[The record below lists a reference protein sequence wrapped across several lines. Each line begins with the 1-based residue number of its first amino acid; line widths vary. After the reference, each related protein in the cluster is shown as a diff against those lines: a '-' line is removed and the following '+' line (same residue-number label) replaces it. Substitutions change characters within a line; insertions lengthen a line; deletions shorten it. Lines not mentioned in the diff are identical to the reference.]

1 MYRKKSKRYENRKN
15 DNKTRRSS
23 LQVNLSYTF
32 DLSDS
37 ENTEKSESTSNNK
50 NHNEKSPNKINKS
63 LLSINNDISCVLAN
77 ISDKDEALSKNCT
90 RLRNAILNKT
100 RELFDKQNTFC
111 QMTTKILENSPTTE
125 SNDKHKS
132 NCGSPISQNNR
143 TNNSNVITKLSPRKT
158 RSTTMRERLNS
169 FIAPISQA
177 TNETINNISNIGSPI
192 ICSTFV
198 NHHCDSHESCDV
210 KKINSDEIK
219 SPDNFKNP
227 QGQLKMNIIHEIT
240 TTPKLKGKPSIRN
253 VQSCNLELDK
263 IGKFQKLDKSKTLRE
278 VPMDLT
284 NIQGNC
290 ILNNS
295 SFTHEN
301 IEKNTPTKIIPPINS
316 VTSSKA
322 SSSTNHSSNLIEDL
336 SSDEHLKANYSMHV
350 NTSLDRKSNC
360 NKEGT
365 INAGKTTCENVY
377 LKPDSTNANEG
388 EEAGGVD
395 ANDMTIESSSESD
408 NNFEDDVSLIQRLRN
423 ISRNDS
429 PEKCTTPKQN
439 KNNNDIPDV
448 IECTPLS
455 VTRSMLL
462 RTQAKLISIEEKTKS
477 QYINISEI
485 KTHQP
490 DSNTNINVAS
500 VKKTIIVDTP
510 GGGNNHESK
519 PPIIIEDS
527 SDSSENESSQAAEQ
541 IDDVKTITKKPTIR
555 KKKLFTQH
563 EDSGPASF
571 SPLTNDVRSPEIARL
586 KRIKR
591 RRIKRNVAGRIIK
604 PHSMLR
610 KSQHPVLTQ
619 VVLTSSSA
627 SSQEFDKSRD
637 FEKSQKKKR
646 LIKSK
651 KIVVK
656 KQLNTT
662 LLNRIDKIRAERSFD
677 EDPRSSRSPNIF
689 MKKKRISIKRHY
701 GKQKIII
708 VSTGLCNRDKNLV
721 KDMVKTLGGATMEF
735 SVTRK
740 TTHIVT
746 TGVRTI
752 NLLRGIIRGCWLVK
766 FDWIKDS
773 VEAGKWL
780 PAEKYE
786 IDHFSKAVKENR
798 RDREIFGNSY
808 VPDLF
813 ATCGLIYIEDNT
825 TTPKEILKELIRT
838 AGGLII
844 EEPKKS
850 RIIIGRNGIKEN
862 WILDSIT
869 TGELQSIESYES
881 KNKTK
886 STKK

>member
-1 MYRKKSKRYENRKN
+1 MYRKKSKRYENKKT
-15 DNKTRRSS
+15 DIKTRRSS

-37 ENTEKSESTSNNK
+37 ENTDKSQSTSNK
-50 NHNEKSPNKINKS
+50 NHNEKNPNKTNKS

-111 QMTTKILENSPTTE
+111 QMTTKILENSPVTQ

-132 NCGSPISQNNR
+132 NCASPILQNNR
-143 TNNSNVITKLSPRKT
+143 TSINVITKLSPRKT

-169 FIAPISQA
+169 FVAPMSI
-177 TNETINNISNIGSPI
+177 TNETINNISTIGSPI

-198 NHHCDSHESCDV
+198 NHDCDNHESCDV
-210 KKINSDEIK
+210 KKMNSDKIK
-219 SPDNFKNP
+219 SPDNSNKS
-227 QGQLKMNIIHEIT
+227 QTQLKMNITQEIS
-240 TTPKLKGKPSIRN
+240 TTPKLKGKPLIRN
-253 VQSCNLELDK
+253 IQMCNLELDK
-263 IGKFQKLDKSKTLRE
+263 IEGFQKHDKSKTLRE
-278 VPMDLT
+278 VPMELT

-290 ILNNS
+290 ILNKS
-295 SFTHEN
+295 SFIDRI
-301 IEKNTPTKIIPPINS
+301 IEKNIPPINS
-316 VTSSKA
+316 VISLKA
-322 SSSTNHSSNLIEDL
+322 SSSTNHSSSLIEDL
-336 SSDEHLKANYSMHV
+336 PSNEHLKANYSMRV

-365 INAGKTTCENVY
+365 IKAGKTTCENVH
-377 LKPDSTNANEG
+377 LKPDSMNANES
-388 EEAGGVD
+388 EEAGGGD
-395 ANDMTIESSSESD
+395 GTDMTIQSSSESD
-408 NNFEDDVSLIQRLRN
+408 DNFEDDVSLIQRQRN
-423 ISRNDS
+423 ISMKNS
-429 PEKCTTPKQN
+429 PEKCITPERN
-439 KNNNDIPDV
+439 KNNNGIPDV

-477 QYINISEI
+477 QYINISET
-485 KTHQP
+485 KTNQP
-490 DSNTNINVAS
+490 DSNININVA
-500 VKKTIIVDTP
+500 KAENTIVIDTTL
-510 GGGNNHESK
+510 GANNCESK
-519 PPIIIEDS
+519 LPIIIEDS
-527 SDSSENESSQAAEQ
+527 PDSSEDELSQAAEQ
-541 IDDVKTITKKPTIR
+541 VNNVKAITKKVTIR

-571 SPLTNDVRSPEIARL
+571 SPLTNDVRSPEITRL

-627 SSQEFDKSRD
+627 SSQDFDKSRD

-662 LLNRIDKIRAERSFD
+662 LLNRIDKIRDRSFD
-677 EDPRSSRSPNIF
+677 GDPRSSRSPNVF
-689 MKKKRISIKRHY
+689 MKQKRISIKRHY

-721 KDMVKTLGGATMEF
+721 KDMVKTLGGAIMDF

-766 FDWIKDS
+766 FDWIKES
-773 VEAGKWL
+773 VKAGEWL

-825 TTPKEILKELIRT
+825 TPPKEILKELIRT
-838 AGGLII
+838 AGGLIT

-850 RIIIGRNGIKEN
+850 RIIIGHNGIKEN

-869 TGELQSIESYES
+869 TGELQSVESYEN

-886 STKK
+886 NTKK